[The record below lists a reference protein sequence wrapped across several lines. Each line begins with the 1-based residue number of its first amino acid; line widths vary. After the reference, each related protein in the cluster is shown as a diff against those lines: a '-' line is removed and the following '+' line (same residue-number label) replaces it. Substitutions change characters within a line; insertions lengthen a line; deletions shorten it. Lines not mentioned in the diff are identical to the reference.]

1 MNNLV
6 NEQALEQIILYID
19 IAVYSLRF
27 CDRTAGT
34 KLSLLLNNKVSVNTS
49 SIKRMIETYSVV

>member
-27 CDRTAGT
+27 CERTAGT
-34 KLSLLLNNKVSVNTS
+34 KLSLLLNNKVLVL
-49 SIKRMIETYSVV
+49 ILQV